1 VTTPASNNPPPAP
14 ASPTAPNASGGTPAV
29 LSRELADFLVE
40 FSIALQKHAI
50 YPVGHPLLTGAV
62 DGVSRRLDSLLVDR
76 MSLAIGV
83 ARRQLV
89 IEGVATDPGHPLL
102 QELAGKLH
110 RHALGAVKFT
120 RGVDRAELSDSL
132 VTLGAEQVKGGDPL
146 GLTAAEISSRW
157 QHVRIFPLTYDRLE
171 LLDDAPQEV
180 PKDESQ
186 IRAGRAAELW
196 VGLARAALMA
206 DNASDDA
213 ELEPTAVAKAIDEH
227 AREQAY
233 DQVIVGYLLQIAEEI
248 KVTQGKEAVA
258 LQRRV
263 SKMVSALNPDT
274 LKRLLEM
281 GGDIQQRRR
290 FVLDAAQGMTVE
302 AVVDLVKAAA
312 EAEEREVSNA
322 FIRMLSKLSVHARK
336 DEETSRRALAEGA
349 LRDQVVKLL
358 GQWGD
363 TDPNPTKYRLALE
376 HVSRTAPAE
385 ASIAIPNFCEPERLV
400 KMAVEVGVGGP
411 KVDMAVEKLASQ
423 GNPHVAALLDM
434 LDGAPEGSPVVDS
447 IWAQLVRRETLR
459 QLVSAT
465 RVDPGLV
472 ERFAQRQ
479 GFGAAPVLLDA
490 LAAVQEGKWH
500 DRLVDIVAALG
511 DGAAPVVLV
520 RMRGAPWQLQRD
532 YLAILARMPTPPRG
546 FDASAFLKHAE
557 PSVRREAVRLCLR
570 MGELRDR
577 AMMTALADTDDRVL
591 FIALNGA
598 MEHCSG
604 GAARVIMRR
613 MEQGELKDSTLR
625 VLGVR
630 AVAAQQTEESL
641 DWLVRRV
648 VMRTRWLKRL
658 KLTPRSAE
666 TLAALAAIAGLWRA
680 HAKSA
685 TALALAAK
693 SADSEMRLAI
703 TAGAVRVHNREVRGP
718 RSEARGERSG
728 GEGVPANGSPTADH
742 SQAHKLTS

>member
-1 VTTPASNNPPPAP
+1 
-14 ASPTAPNASGGTPAV
+14 
-29 LSRELADFLVE
+29 LSRDLADFLVE

-50 YPVGHPLLTGAV
+50 YPVGHPLLTSAV
-62 DGVSRRLDSLLVDR
+62 DGVSRRLDSLLVER

-110 RHALGAVKFT
+110 RHALGAVKFS
-120 RGVDRAELSDSL
+120 RGVERLELADAL
-132 VTLGAEQVKGGDPL
+132 ATLGAEQVKGGDPL
-146 GLTAAEISSRW
+146 GLTAAEVSARW
-157 QHVRIFPLTYDRLE
+157 SHVRIFPLTYDRLE
-171 LLDDAPQEV
+171 LLDKDPDEV
-180 PKDESQ
+180 AKDEAQ
-186 IRAGRAAELW
+186 MRAGRAAELW

-206 DNASDDA
+206 DNASGDA

-248 KVTQGKEAVA
+248 KVTQGKEAIA

-263 SKMVSALNPDT
+263 SKMVSALSQET

-281 GGDIQQRRR
+281 GGDIHQRRR

-322 FIRMLSKLSVHARK
+322 FIRMLSKLSVHARR
-336 DEETSRRALAEGA
+336 DEETGRRALAEGA

-358 GQWGD
+358 GQWGNN
-363 TDPNPTKYRLALE
+363 DPNPTRYRLALE

-411 KVDMAVEKLASQ
+411 KVDDAVEKLASQ
-423 GNPHVAALLDM
+423 GNPHVAALLDVI
-434 LDGAPEGSPVVDS
+434 DGAPEGSTVADA
-447 IWAQLVRRETLR
+447 IWEQLVKRETLR
-459 QLVSAT
+459 QLLAAT
-465 RVDPGLV
+465 RVDPLLV
-472 ERFAQRQ
+472 ERFARRQ
-479 GFGAAPVLLDA
+479 GFGAATVLLDA

-500 DRLVDIVAALG
+500 DRLVDIIVALG
-511 DGAAPVVLV
+511 DGAAPAVLV

-532 YLAILARMPTPPRG
+532 YLSILARMPTPPRG
-546 FDASAFLKHAE
+546 FDGAAYLKHAE

-570 MGELRDR
+570 MAEVRDR
-577 AMMTALADTDDRVL
+577 AMTTALADTDERVL
-591 FIALNGA
+591 FIALNAA
-598 MEHCSG
+598 MEHCSA
-604 GAARVIMRR
+604 GAARLIMRR
-613 MEQGELKDSTLR
+613 MDQGELKDSTLR
-625 VLGVR
+625 VLSVR

-641 DWLVRRV
+641 EWLVRRV
-648 VMRTRWLKRL
+648 VTRRRWLRRL
-658 KLTPRSAE
+658 KLMQRSAE
-666 TLAALAAIAGLWRA
+666 TLAALAAIAGLWRH
-680 HAKSA
+680 HAKAA

-693 SADSEMRLAI
+693 SADSEIRLAI
-703 TAGAVRVHNREVRGP
+703 TAGAVRVHNRDGG
-718 RSEARGERSG
+718 ARRAEG
-728 GEGVPANGSPTADH
+728 GGTAPQVTAAPAAAA
-742 SQAHKLTS
+742 QAHKLTS